1 MDICLILDNPD
12 TTRHP
17 VIGTVLQ
24 QLRARHTVRLLDV
37 HRLTGDEA
45 IAHEAVHPFANMYLL
60 KSHTRQ
66 ALEVAHHLEQR
77 GALVVNGSASSLA
90 CQDRVL
96 MAQRMKEAGLPFP
109 HTWSCPSL
117 ENVLGQQSLLST
129 LRFPLII
136 KSRYSHRGDVVD
148 KVPNV
153 ERLQALAGQW
163 NNEPYILQEFAH
175 GDGWDIK
182 LWVIDQR
189 LFAARRRT
197 PLEANV
203 PTEDFPIPTEELSS
217 AWRSIALEIGRV
229 FNLRLYGV
237 DLLMTEQGP
246 LIVDVNSFPGF
257 RGVAGADAAL
267 ISLLERLVEERQ
279 VAVGTPTI

>member
-1 MDICLILDNPD
+1 MDICLILDHPE

-45 IAHEAVHPFANMYLL
+45 IAHEAAHPVANMYLL

-77 GALVVNGSASSLA
+77 GALVVNSWASSLA
-90 CQDRVL
+90 CHDRVR
-96 MAQRMKEAGLPFP
+96 MAQRMKKARLPFP
-109 HTWSCPSL
+109 HTWTFPSL
-117 ENVLGQQSLLST
+117 ENVLGQHSVLST
-129 LRFPLII
+129 LRFPLIV

-148 KVPNV
+148 KVHNV
-153 ERLQALAGQW
+153 EQLDALAGQC
-163 NNEPYILQEFAH
+163 NHEPVILQEFAN

-182 LWVIDQR
+182 LWVIDQQ

-197 PLEANV
+197 PL
-203 PTEDFPIPTEELSS
+203 
-217 AWRSIALEIGRV
+217 
-229 FNLRLYGV
+229 
-237 DLLMTEQGP
+237 
-246 LIVDVNSFPGF
+246 
-257 RGVAGADAAL
+257 DAK
-267 ISLLERLVEERQ
+267 V
-279 VAVGTPTI
+279 

>member
-1 MDICLILDNPD
+1 MDICLILDNPE

-24 QLRARHTVRLLDV
+24 QLRARHAVRLLDV

-45 IAHEAVHPFANMYLL
+45 IAHEAAHPVANMYLL

-77 GALVVNGSASSLA
+77 GALVVNSWASSLA

-109 HTWSCPSL
+109 HTWSFPSL
-117 ENVLGQQSLLST
+117 ENVLGQHGVLST
-129 LRFPLII
+129 LRFPLMI

-148 KVPNV
+148 KVHNV
-153 ERLQALAGQW
+153 EQLRALAGQW
-163 NNEPYILQEFAH
+163 SHEPFILQEFAH

-182 LWVIDQR
+182 LWVIDQQS
-189 LFAARRRT
+189 FAARRRT
-197 PLEANV
+197 PLDANV
-203 PTEDFPIPTEELSS
+203 PTEDFRIPREKIPS
-217 AWRSIALEIGRV
+217 AWRSIAVEIGRV
-229 FNLRLYGV
+229 FNLRLYGM
-237 DLLMTEQGP
+237 DLIMTEQGP

-267 ISLLERLVEERQ
+267 ISLIERLVEERQ
-279 VAVGTPTI
+279 VAV